1 MCVYAGMAVWV
12 YVDVCGCVVAF
23 VVFLSLAGMRC
34 GVYRG
39 ALCGNTG
46 RDICRRLSL
55 AGMRCGVYRGA
66 LCGNAVRDICRRLSL
81 AGLRCG
87 VYRGAL
93 CGNTDR
99 DICRRLS
106 LVVMRCGVYRG
117 ALQNIIANVDL
128 FQQKFYVLIIQSVLL
143 L

>member
-1 MCVYAGMAVWV
+1 MCVCGYGCVG
-12 YVDVCGCVVAF
+12 VCGCVLVCGCICH
-23 VVFLSLAGMRC
+23 FLSLAGMRC

-39 ALCGNTG
+39 ALCGNTV

-66 LCGNAVRDICRRLSL
+66 PCGKSV
-81 AGLRCG
+81 
-87 VYRGAL
+87 
-93 CGNTDR
+93 R

-117 ALQNIIANVDL
+117 ALQNIIANVGL
-128 FQQKFYVLIIQSVLL
+128 FQNKFYMLIIQSVLL